1 MNQDDSNLS
10 LINAKLN
17 IKLGEILLSNSREN
31 LSIHQLNIKYFQN
44 QYKLIKEEEY
54 IENFTLQQKQLLAEF
69 TEKVKKE
76 NYESIQNLQKE
87 SNKRRIK
94 IIDEINKAK
103 ERIEKYRESIESS
116 KQVISEPIPYFDS
129 SLIMNAEVFQTK
141 IQTAQQAIENLRAKK
156 PRWEKIR
163 EEYKKYVKEKDS
175 KPAIKKE
182 SESKFT
188 SLISLK
194 DIQKTL
200 KEN

>member
-87 SNKRRIK
+87 SNKR
-94 IIDEINKAK
+94 
-103 ERIEKYRESIESS
+103 
-116 KQVISEPIPYFDS
+116 
-129 SLIMNAEVFQTK
+129 
-141 IQTAQQAIENLRAKK
+141 
-156 PRWEKIR
+156 
-163 EEYKKYVKEKDS
+163 
-175 KPAIKKE
+175 
-182 SESKFT
+182 
-188 SLISLK
+188 
-194 DIQKTL
+194 
-200 KEN
+200 